1 MDTRGQGSAWGG
13 GGGTADPQGGAPAYP
28 GFMTRGIDAPE
39 NYYYRRVFTDG
50 VRAVEAA
57 RSHPLTDPARTVVL
71 GGNLSDASELSIVT
85 TVLGSAYEPLR
96 RSGARSGD
104 GVYVTGT
111 LGGPG
116 RAIAALAAGR
126 EADVPARASFAH
138 PTPRIREALWL
149 ADRGASAAIDIS
161 DGLAADLAHLAAA
174 SEVTIDIDVERI
186 QTIDGADW
194 RNALASGE
202 EYELV
207 VTSPRELDCGEFA
220 RVFGLPLTRI
230 GVVTAGDSASSVVLR
245 ANGERVANPPGHD
258 HFS

>member
-1 MDTRGQGSAWGG
+1 MPGI
-13 GGGTADPQGGAPAYP
+13 AD
-28 GFMTRGIDAPE
+28 GIGE
-39 NYYYRRVFTDG
+39 
-50 VRAVEAA
+50 AVA
-57 RSHPLTDPARTVVL
+57 TARTVVL
-71 GGNLSDASELSIVT
+71 GGNLSDANELSIVT